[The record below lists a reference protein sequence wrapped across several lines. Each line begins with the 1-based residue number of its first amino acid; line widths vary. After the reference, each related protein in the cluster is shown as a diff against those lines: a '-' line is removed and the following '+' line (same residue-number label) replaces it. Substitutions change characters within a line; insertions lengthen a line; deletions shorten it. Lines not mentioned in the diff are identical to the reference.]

1 MKNYKEEIIARMI
14 EKSADEKIVSLRETA
29 AELGISHISAQ
40 DCRDILNRL
49 QKVEG
54 FRPVQIM
61 SSKHDSLFCSLC
73 LVDNTV
79 EFDGAAC

>member
-40 DCRDILNRL
+40 DCAEETSSTVSRRL
-49 QKVEG
+49 KVPAPS
-54 FRPVQIM
+54 R
-61 SSKHDSLFCSLC
+61 S
-73 LVDNTV
+73 
-79 EFDGAAC
+79 